1 MQLNRRGF
9 MGAAAALAA
18 LPAAAR
24 AQGAGSVL
32 RIGLD
37 ARDVGS
43 LDPALTKTG
52 ADEQITRQMFNS
64 LVAPPPGTMD
74 GSLETLRGEL
84 AERWEISPDR
94 RTWTFRLR
102 PGVRWQ
108 RNYGE
113 VTSEDVKFSFER
125 QLDRRLGGSHGS
137 NFRDIERIETPDPLT
152 VVIRLKEPN
161 PFFHVDALLPNF
173 GSFIVPKRAVEEMG
187 ENFARRPVGS
197 GAFEFASYTPQD
209 SVVLRAFDSHFAGRP
224 PIDEVRFRYMPDTN
238 ARTIAFI
245 GRELE
250 SISGARDPRWV
261 ERIRTAAPG
270 SVVDVLMPGSLVFIY
285 FNMSRRPFDDIRVRQ
300 AIAHA
305 LDRRLWARAFGALAG
320 PLPGI
325 VPESFFGALPAE
337 GIPAELRYAHDPDR
351 ARRLLAEAGFPNGF
365 QVEAIASERADYR
378 QHMLMVQDQLR
389 RVGIDVQLRMLD
401 HASYH
406 ADIRRDRGSIVLL
419 STGIAPNAATVL
431 GEFLSSAA
439 VVGKPTANRNFA
451 HYGDIG
457 GSIDAELA
465 AAIAAPEPARQVA
478 LLREAQVKVLRDLP
492 VFPLMTLG
500 LVSARQASL
509 ELGYRPVSGYGWYD
523 LAKARLNRT

>member
-1 MQLNRRGF
+1 MTIGRRGLIGAGTAF
-9 MGAAAALAA
+9 GLLPGLAAA
-18 LPAAAR
+18 
-24 AQGAGSVL
+24 QAGGIL
-32 RIGLD
+32 RTGLD

-52 ADEQITRQMFNS
+52 ADEQIARQMFNS

-94 RTWTFRLR
+94 RTWSFWLR
-102 PGVRWQ
+102 PGVKWHRD
-108 RNYGE
+108 YGE
-113 VTSEDVKFSFER
+113 VTAEDVKFSFER

-152 VVIRLKEPN
+152 VVIRLKESN

-173 GSFIVPKRAVEEMG
+173 GSFIVPKRAVEELG
-187 ENFARRPVGS
+187 ADFARRPVGS
-197 GAFEFASYTPQD
+197 GPFEFVSYTPQD
-209 SVVLRAFDSHFAGRP
+209 SIVLRAFPSHFAGRP
-224 PIDEVRFRYMPDTN
+224 PLDEVRFRYMPDNN

-261 ERIRTAAPG
+261 DRIRSAAPG
-270 SVVDVLMPGSLVFIY
+270 SIVDVLMPGSLVFIY

-300 AIAHA
+300 AVAYA

-325 VPESFFGALPAE
+325 VPEGFFGALPAE
-337 GIPAELRYAHDPDR
+337 GIPAELRYVHDPDR
-351 ARRLLAEAGFPNGF
+351 AKRLLAEAGFPNGF

-401 HASYH
+401 HAAYH

-419 STGIAPNAATVL
+419 STGIAANAATVL
-431 GEFLSSAA
+431 GEFLSGAA

-457 GSIDAELA
+457 GSIDAELS
-465 AAIAAPEPARQVA
+465 AAIAAPDTARQVA

-500 LVSARQASL
+500 LVSARQGTL
-509 ELGYRPVSGYGWYD
+509 DLGYRPVAGYGWYD
-523 LAKARLNRT
+523 LAKARLNRA